1 MLSINNVINTHYVN
15 SDNTV
20 DGMDA
25 VLSIINGRYIV
36 DDGESTYEIDHIDL
50 GYNLGDLVIFEDLPV
65 VIQDG
70 HIYTPAIL
78 QVCDGDSTVC
88 VFAHAGIAIT
98 YSVDGDGVYIVRNF
112 VNMWDQD
119 LE

>member
-1 MLSINNVINTHYVN
+1 MEIRNIINTHWVRCA
-15 SDNTV
+15 DNII
-20 DGMDA
+20 GMDA
-25 VLSIINGRYIV
+25 ELVIVDGKYIV
-36 DDGESTYEIDHIDL
+36 DDGIDLYEIDHIDL
-50 GYNLGDLVIFEDLPV
+50 GFGDLVIFEDLPV

-88 VFAHAGIAIT
+88 VFAHAGIAIA
-98 YSVDGDGVYIVRNF
+98 YSVDEDGVNIVHNF